1 MRKYII
7 IIAVIFG
14 AAVLT
19 SCTKKNNVKTLAAFF
34 ASPVSAK
41 KDIGSAD

>member
-7 IIAVIFG
+7 IIAVIFV
-14 AAVLT
+14 AAIFT
-19 SCTKKNNVKTLAAFF
+19 SCAKQNNVKTLAAFF

>member
-7 IIAVIFG
+7 ITAIILGSAI
-14 AAVLT
+14 LT
-19 SCTKKNNVKTLAAFF
+19 SCEKQNNAKTITAFF
-34 ASPVSAK
+34 ASPESAK